1 MFSFGTPSLIVTLS
15 TVPEAVEP
23 SSASPFTLFPTNALA
38 ADKFCSVS
46 IAVSEVVRL
55 VVAWM
60 FDISLICC
68 SIWLLSV
75 GFVGS
80 WFCNSVIS
88 ILRKSSGVSLLKS
101 AAFELLFAELAVDWL
116 ASKLAKSEFVLV
128 STVDMFGPS

>member
-1 MFSFGTPSLIVTLS
+1 
-15 TVPEAVEP
+15 
-23 SSASPFTLFPTNALA
+23 A

-128 STVDMFGPS
+128 STVDMVGPSCV